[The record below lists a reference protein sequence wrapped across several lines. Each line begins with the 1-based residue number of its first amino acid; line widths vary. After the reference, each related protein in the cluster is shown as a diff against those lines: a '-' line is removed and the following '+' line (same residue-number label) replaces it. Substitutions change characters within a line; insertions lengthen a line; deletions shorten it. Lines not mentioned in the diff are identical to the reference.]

1 MVVLAAVWL
10 PVVRSPPRDSFPL
23 STYPMFS
30 SLLETVSD
38 VDLVVGVDR
47 SGSEIRLSPQ
57 LIAGTDEVIV
67 AGSTVRQAVRAGD
80 TEALCALVADRVA
93 RNGPAEVV
101 SVLVKTDTIDA
112 IEWYAGNRQPR
123 DTVVHSAC
131 EIAR

>member
-1 MVVLAAVWL
+1 MERWEAGELGCGQLVFELRRRMDKLEEGASLARALGSHWMVLMN
-10 PVVRSPPRDSFPL
+10 RH
-23 STYPMFS
+23 
-30 SLLETVSD
+30 
-38 VDLVVGVDR
+38 GV
-47 SGSEIRLSPQ
+47 
-57 LIAGTDEVIV
+57 TV